1 MAGELEVLEDAA
13 DGMDIES
20 GPMREGDPAANA
32 QRIDLLPPSKL
43 SETQQFQVLRNWW
56 QADADHSREWRAR
69 AKFWFG
75 FRSGEQWTTD
85 DQAVLDDKSRPHIV
99 FNRVLTILKAV
110 AGMEI
115 NGRHETVFLPRGTED
130 AKANEVL
137 SQASGWMGDECDAE
151 DEQSQAFEDTATCG
165 MGWVE
170 QRMSWEDDPAGLYVE
185 DKLNPL
191 EMYWDRTA
199 RKKNLSDS
207 RRRSRVRRMP
217 LSDAV
222 SMFPGR
228 TREEIDASWAID
240 GAIDYPQ
247 KSLEQKWDRGDD
259 NSLDPSYNDLAEV
272 TVVQFQWI
280 EKEVYWLIAD
290 EETNSKI
297 EMSDGK
303 YKILEARAKQ
313 IGMRFDSV
321 RMTRK
326 VFMQAFLGAEG
337 VMLRKAGP
345 APIPS
350 SQKGVGQFSW
360 KCITGELDQVSGTWF
375 GLIKPMVDPQ
385 MWANKW
391 LSQVLHILNTTAK
404 GGILAETSA
413 FDDEREAEDS
423 YAQPDEITWLADG
436 ALSGDKPKIMPKP
449 GEGKVDAYVGLMTFA
464 VEAIHQVAGINLELL
479 GQRDINQPGVLEMMR
494 KQAGMT
500 VLATLF
506 DSLRRFRKQV
516 GRGRLYFIQNFLSDG
531 RLIRITGPEGAQAVA
546 LAKDKT
552 VGMYD
557 VVVDDAPT
565 SPNQKEQNWAIIQPM
580 LAAFK
585 DQLISNPMV
594 FVLLLEYSPLPTRV
608 VDAIKQLIQQQMND
622 PETQKIKAEDRQL
635 VVQSAL
641 AKINKDQSTAEMQNA
656 KAGSSQATALYDV
669 AMAHNMMED
678 NLNQGRWEEAKRA
691 IDTMKAAAEQS
702 RAQNDTVR
710 TRADAVSKLAAAD
723 HTRAKAER
731 ERAGIHADIVN
742 AHADRE
748 ATRAAGA
755 RDIVGSLIDGM
766 TAKAKARRDH
776 AAAEKDMAVARRED
790 RTPARALAGSDK

>member
-1 MAGELEVLEDAA
+1 MAGELDVLDDVA
-13 DGMDIES
+13 DGVVDDT
-20 GPMREGDPAANA
+20 PLRDDDPAARA
-32 QRIDLLPPSKL
+32 QQVDLLPPSKL
-43 SETQQFQVLRNWW
+43 PESAQFQVLRNWHT
-56 QADADHSREWRAR
+56 ADADFSREWRGQ

-75 FRSGEQWTTD
+75 FRAGEQWTVD
-85 DQAVLDDKSRPHIV
+85 DKAVLDEKSRPHIV

-115 NGRHETVFLPRGTED
+115 NGRHETAFLPRGTED

-137 SQASGWMGDECDAE
+137 SQASSWMGDECDAE
-151 DEQSQAFEDTATCG
+151 DEESQAFEDTATCG

-170 QRMSWEDDPAGLYVE
+170 QRMSYEDDAAGLYIE
-185 DKLNPL
+185 DKINPL
-191 EMYWDRTA
+191 EMYWDRTS

-222 SMFPGR
+222 SMFPGK
-228 TREEIDASWAID
+228 TRDQIDAGWAMD
-240 GAIDYPQ
+240 SALDFPQ
-247 KSLEQKWDRGDD
+247 KSIEQKWKRDED

-272 TVVQFQWI
+272 TVVQIQWF
-280 EKEVYWLIAD
+280 EKEVYWIVAD
-290 EETNSKI
+290 EATNTKA
-297 EMSDGK
+297 ELSDAQ
-303 YKILEARAKQ
+303 YRQLEERAKL
-313 IGMRFDSV
+313 IGMEFESV
-321 RMTRK
+321 RLTRK
-326 VFMQAFLGAEG
+326 VFKQAFLGAEG
-337 VMLRKAGP
+337 VMLKKAHA
-345 APIPS
+345 APIA
-350 SQKGVGQFSW
+350 GQFSW
-360 KCITGELDQVSGTWF
+360 KCVTGELDQVTGTWF
-375 GLIKPMVDPQ
+375 GLVKPMVDPQ

-413 FDDEREAEDS
+413 FDDQREAEDT
-423 YAQPDEITWLADG
+423 YGQPDEITWLADG
-436 ALSGDKPKIMPKP
+436 ALSGDKPKLIPKP
-449 GEGKVDAYVGLMTFA
+449 GEGKVDAYVGLMQFA
-464 VEAIHQVAGINLELL
+464 VEAIHQVAGINLELI

-506 DSLRRFRKQV
+506 DSLRRFRKQI

-531 RLIRITGPEGAQAVA
+531 RLIRITGPEGAQAIQ

-552 VGMYD
+552 VGTYD

-565 SPNQKEQNWAIIQPM
+565 SPNQKQENWQIIQPM

-585 DQLISNPMV
+585 DQLIANPMV

-635 VVQSAL
+635 LVQSML
-641 AKINKDQSTAEMQNA
+641 AKINKDQSAAEMQNA
-656 KAGSSQATALYDV
+656 KAGSSQAVALYDI

-678 NLNQGRWEEAKRA
+678 NLRQGKWEEAKNA
-691 IDTMKAAAEQS
+691 IETIKAAAENA

-710 TRADAVSKLAAAD
+710 TRADAVHKLASAD
-723 HTRAKAER
+723 HTRARADR
-731 ERAGIHADIVN
+731 ERAGVMVDVESARG
-742 AHADRE
+742 AHETDRASGHRE
-748 ATRAAGA
+748 MVGA
-755 RDIVGSLIDGM
+755 MIDGL
-766 TAKAKARRDH
+766 TGQAKARRDH
-776 AAAEKDMAVARRED
+776 AAAEKDLAVARRED
-790 RTPARALAGSDK
+790 RTPVKPPAKASA